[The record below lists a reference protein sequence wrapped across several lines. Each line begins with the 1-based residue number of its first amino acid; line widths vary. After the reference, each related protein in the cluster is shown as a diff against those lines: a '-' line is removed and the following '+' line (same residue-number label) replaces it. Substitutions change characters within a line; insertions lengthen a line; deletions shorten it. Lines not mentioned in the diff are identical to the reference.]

1 MKPVRLTHAAR
12 IELRNATRWYAEHDA
27 VASQRFVRAVDV
39 ALSQI
44 ARDAET
50 GFLSEFG
57 TRSVLVKR
65 FPYRVI
71 FHEQSEQ
78 ISIVAVAHQSRRP
91 DYWHVR
97 INTEEE

>member
-12 IELRNATRWYAEHDA
+12 IEVRSATRWYAERDA
-27 VASQRFVRAVDV
+27 GASQRFVSAVQV

-44 ARDAET
+44 ARDPET
-50 GFLSEFG
+50 GFLSELG
-57 TRSVLVKR
+57 TRSVIVRR

-71 FHEQSEQ
+71 FYEQPDQ

-91 DYWHVR
+91 DYWHER
-97 INTEEE
+97 LNTEEE

>member
-1 MKPVRLTHAAR
+1 MKPVRLSHAAR
-12 IELRNATRWYAEHDA
+12 IELRNATQWYAEQNA
-27 VASQRFVRAVDV
+27 VASGRFVRAVDV
-39 ALSQI
+39 APSQI

-71 FHEQSEQ
+71 FYEQPKQ

-91 DYWHVR
+91 DYWHER

>member
-12 IELRNATRWYAEHDA
+12 IELRNATRWYAERDA
-27 VASQRFVRAVDV
+27 AASQRFVRAVDV
-39 ALSQI
+39 VLSQI
-44 ARDAET
+44 GQDSET

-57 TRSVLVKR
+57 TRSVLVRR

-71 FHEQSEQ
+71 FHEQPAQ

-91 DYWHVR
+91 DYWHER

>member
-1 MKPVRLTHAAR
+1 MKPVRLSHAAR
-12 IELRNATRWYAEHDA
+12 IELRNTTRWYAERDA

-44 ARDAET
+44 AGDAET

-57 TRSVLVKR
+57 TRSLLVKR

-71 FHEQSEQ
+71 FHEQPEQ
-78 ISIVAVAHQSRRP
+78 ISIIAVAHQSRRP
-91 DYWHVR
+91 DYWHER
-97 INTEEE
+97 LDTEEE